1 MFDENVY
8 VQCSG
13 TKPEKK
19 KNKRKEL
26 GKLWLIICPPN

>member
-19 KNKRKEL
+19 KRKEL

>member
-1 MFDENVY
+1 MKMFM
-8 VQCSG
+8 CSVLEQNL
-13 TKPEKK
+13 KKK